1 VKLSDSLSGLASI
14 IIPSCNP
21 LGSTRQCIAELTRF
35 TRRPWEL
42 IVVDNGSSDETSAY
56 LASVRDAVPVP
67 VTVIAGA
74 QAEESRPRLTRD
86 WRLRAASTWYCS
98 ITTSW

>member
-21 LGSTRQCIAELTRF
+21 LESTRQCIAALMRY

-42 IVVDNGSSDETSAY
+42 IVVNDGSSDETSAY
-56 LASVRDAVPVP
+56 LASTRDDAGIRF
-67 VTVIAGA
+67 TVIANTANRG
-74 QAEESRPRLTRD
+74 LM
-86 WRLRAASTWYCS
+86 AAINQGLKGGLAMTDLVFCF
-98 ITTSW
+98 

>member
-21 LGSTRQCIAELTRF
+21 LESTRQCIAALMRY

-42 IVVDNGSSDETSAY
+42 IVVDD
-56 LASVRDAVPVP
+56 V
-67 VTVIAGA
+67 
-74 QAEESRPRLTRD
+74 
-86 WRLRAASTWYCS
+86 
-98 ITTSW
+98 